1 MTGFARRWPYDDKG
15 QIAVFGVVITAA
27 TVMFAGLVLDGGL
40 ALAAKSRALGEAQEA
55 ARAGAQAIDVA
66 AYRRDGTWALA
77 PGEARKRARTYL
89 SSTADEGSVAAT
101 TTSVS
106 VTITARQSTELLRL
120 FGVDE
125 LTVTAVG
132 SARPVRGVTVRGP

>member
-1 MTGFARRWPYDDKG
+1 MTGFARRGPYDDKG

-55 ARAGAQAIDVA
+55 ARAGAQAIDIA

-77 PGEARKRARTYL
+77 PNEARKRARTYL
-89 SSTADEGSVAAT
+89 SSTGDEGSVAAT
-101 TTSVS
+101 TTTVN
-106 VTITARQSTELLRL
+106 VTVTARQSTEFLRF

-132 SARPVRGVTVRGP
+132 SARPVRGVAVRAP